1 MVSRRVHNEVAAAP
15 PEPRE
20 PGELQAEEH
29 DMLVGEP
36 AHPGPEEYQAE
47 FVLHFVK
54 KGHQ

>member
-36 AHPGPEEYQAE
+36 ARPGPEEYQAE